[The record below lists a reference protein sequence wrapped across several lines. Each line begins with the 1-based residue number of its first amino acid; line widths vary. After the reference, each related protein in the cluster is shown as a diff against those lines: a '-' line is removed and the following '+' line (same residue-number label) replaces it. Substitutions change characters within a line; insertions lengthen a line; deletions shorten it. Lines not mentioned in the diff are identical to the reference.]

1 MKKRIVSFLMALVM
15 VVSLLP
21 VSAFA
26 VVDASSL
33 TFTDESA
40 KTHAA
45 ALNETIKTVQFSIE
59 GDTIPVAINKGLF
72 VVEAPLNSALIENW
86 VYTCNLGYDVG
97 GGYSTGN

>member
-1 MKKRIVSFLMALVM
+1 MKKRIISFLMALVM

-45 ALNETIKTVQFSIE
+45 ALNETIK
-59 GDTIPVAINKGLF
+59 KGLF

-86 VYTCNLGYDVG
+86 VYTCDLGYDVG